1 MFIIKNL
8 EHQINLKSFIHNN
21 FFTKFNKKGTL
32 KFNIGSLNKNLLK
45 MIQLSVYLEDKPGE
59 LANFIKLLMDNKIF
73 IRALTVAKTSEYG
86 LILVL
91 VDNPEKCINLL
102 EERDFLI
109 STTDVIAL
117 RLNDHPNALYEIPK
131 TLGDNN
137 INIDYFYSTL
147 VKEESMLILRVEDTT
162 IEDAVKIL
170 EKTGFTIIDI

>member
-1 MFIIKNL
+1 
-8 EHQINLKSFIHNN
+8 
-21 FFTKFNKKGTL
+21 
-32 KFNIGSLNKNLLK
+32 

>member
-1 MFIIKNL
+1 
-8 EHQINLKSFIHNN
+8 
-21 FFTKFNKKGTL
+21 
-32 KFNIGSLNKNLLK
+32 
-45 MIQLSVYLEDKPGE
+45 MIQLSIYLEDKPGE

-86 LILVL
+86 LILIL

-117 RLNDHPNALYEIPK
+117 RLNDHPNGLYEMPK
-131 TLGDNN
+131 TLGENE

-147 VKEESMLILRVEDTT
+147 IKDESMIILRVEDSI
-162 IEDAVKIL
+162 IEEAVNIL
-170 EKTGFTIIDI
+170 EKTGFTIVEE